1 MTMMMTMTTCTLFT
15 GDVTRDGGR
24 LGGLEG
30 GREPADGVPAR
41 FQTLYFKIK
50 IFSIIRNA
58 AITPTY
64 FLSLAIGERL
74 EIEKCERTPQGFP
87 IWRTTI
93 LIGFCIE
100 KR

>member
-1 MTMMMTMTTCTLFT
+1 MMTMMMTMTTCTLLT

-50 IFSIIRNA
+50 ISSIIRNA
-58 AITPTY
+58 ALTPIY
-64 FLSLAIGERL
+64 FLSLT
-74 EIEKCERTPQGFP
+74 IEKCERTLQGFP
-87 IWRTTI
+87 ILRTTI
-93 LIGFCIE
+93 LIGFCVE
-100 KR
+100 KYKS

>member
-1 MTMMMTMTTCTLFT
+1 MITISQVTTFTLLT

-50 IFSIIRNA
+50 IVSIIRNA
-58 AITPTY
+58 AITT
-64 FLSLAIGERL
+64 R
-74 EIEKCERTPQGFP
+74 
-87 IWRTTI
+87 
-93 LIGFCIE
+93 
-100 KR
+100 

>member
-1 MTMMMTMTTCTLFT
+1 MMMTMMMTMTTCTLFT

-30 GREPADGVPAR
+30 GREPADGVPAG
-41 FQTLYFKIK
+41 FPTLYFKIK
-50 IFSIIRNA
+50 IVSIIRNA

-64 FLSLAIGERL
+64 FLSLT
-74 EIEKCERTPQGFP
+74 IEKCERTLQGFR
-87 IWRTTI
+87 ILRTTI
-93 LIGFCIE
+93 LIGFCVE